1 MSKLKNSRIRKKPLG
16 HEIWKARYLYLLL
29 IPFLIWLIV
38 FCYGPMYGILM
49 AFKDYNAR
57 LGILGSEWVGLK
69 HFQRI
74 FITPAATRA
83 IINTF
88 VISVSRLIL
97 EFPAP
102 IILAILITEMPGKKT
117 KKIYQTVFTFPH
129 FLSWIVVAAIL
140 SNFLSNNG
148 AINVLLESFGMEKM
162 NFLGNKS
169 LFRPLLYIT
178 SNWKEMG
185 WSAII
190 YMAAIAGIDP
200 TLYEAANIDGASRL
214 RQIWHV
220 MLPGIKTTIAV
231 MFILAVGGVM
241 NAGFDQIFNMRN
253 PVVKDVAQIL
263 DTYVYDIT
271 FAATP
276 NYGFSPAVELFK
288 SVINLIL
295 LVAANSIV
303 GKLSGEKMFH

>member
-276 NYGFSPAVELFK
+276 NYGFSTAVELFK